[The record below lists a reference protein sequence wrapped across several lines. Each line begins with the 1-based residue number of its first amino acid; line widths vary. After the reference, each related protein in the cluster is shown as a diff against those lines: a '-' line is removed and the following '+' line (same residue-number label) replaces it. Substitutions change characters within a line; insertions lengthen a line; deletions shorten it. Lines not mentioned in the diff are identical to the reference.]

1 VRHEGSRKLV
11 VLSPRTLGRARMR
24 RLTFSNKKVFCLGR
38 SFYSKYSRMLN
49 FQKFCQ
55 ENSETSSE
63 EDDDED
69 AGKLTNVC
77 I

>member
-1 VRHEGSRKLV
+1 
-11 VLSPRTLGRARMR
+11 MR